1 MLSIDDSLSG
11 LLNAYWIRP
20 EAAIHRTLDIL
31 QMKNV
36 VFKKPILDL
45 GCGNG
50 VFSFLFFG
58 GKFNSDFDVYQ
69 WVPNTT
75 NFIKGRDIYNQ
86 STMYKPKILKKPKT
100 KVDVGIDWKQSL
112 LDNANKLGLY
122 DKTVQHDLNKKLPF
136 DDNSFST
143 IFSNDMFWIN
153 KIDNLLLECNR
164 LLKKDGKL
172 ILMLPDKKFKK
183 NLIYS
188 DYIKDKKQKW
198 AKILDRENYPNM
210 KHCYTYSDWK
220 SKFSKANFKI
230 TEHSSYLSEQFIR
243 YSQLGLKIF
252 SPYIIEMAKAI
263 DPITRRSV
271 KKRLVSELQMLS
283 SLYIKNYENNIKTDH
298 QFHYFLLEKS

>member
-1 MLSIDDSLSG
+1 MFNLDDSLNG

-31 QMKNV
+31 QMKKV
-36 VFKKPILDL
+36 SFKKPILDL

-86 STMYKPKILKKPKT
+86 STKYQPKIVKKPKI

-112 LDNANKLGLY
+112 LDNADKLKLY
-122 DKTVQHDLNKKLPF
+122 DKTIQHDLNKKLPF
-136 DDNSFST
+136 EDNSFST

-153 KIDNLLLECNR
+153 KIDDLLLECNR
-164 LLKKDGKL
+164 ILKKDGKL
-172 ILMLPDKKFKK
+172 ILLLPDKKFKQ

-210 KHCYTYSDWK
+210 KHCYTYSEWK
-220 SKFSKANFKI
+220 SKFSKANLKI

-263 DPITRRSV
+263 DPVTRRSV